1 MSRLTDLL
9 FPPVCAGCGEL
20 LAYRLSDPA
29 EAFCPDCRKLWTD
42 ATTELCGI
50 CQKSVSL
57 CACIPKEME
66 RAGCRAFRK
75 LVYYRPGKRDE
86 VQNRVIYRVKD
97 RADAT
102 TVAFLA
108 RELSAIVENA
118 IKEAEI
124 DRGNAFLVWLPRG
137 RRAVLEHGT
146 DQAKALATEL
156 SKLLNLPALPVIT
169 RRFGHGKP
177 QKSLSPAER
186 MKNAKAAFSV
196 REDQALRGKFAI
208 LIDDIV
214 TSGASMAVGIRLLR
228 RVGVKNVL
236 SVAVASDE
244 SNRQPPARPQRL
256 DGELDRIYARMR
268 Y

>member
-20 LAYRLSDPA
+20 LAYRFADSA
-29 EAFCPDCRKLWTD
+29 EAFCPACRKLWED
-42 ATTELCGI
+42 AAAELCGI
-50 CQKSVSL
+50 CQKPVSL
-57 CACIPKEME
+57 CACVPKEME

-86 VQNRVIYRVKD
+86 VQNRVIYRIKD

-108 RELSAIVENA
+108 QELSAVVRNA
-118 IKEAEI
+118 MKEAEI
-124 DRGNAFLVWLPRG
+124 DRENAVLVWLPRG

-146 DQAKALATEL
+146 DQAKALATAL
-156 SKLLNLPALPVIT
+156 SSLLGVPALSVIR

-186 MKNAKAAFSV
+186 VKNAKGAFSV
-196 REDQALRGKFAI
+196 RQNQALRGKCTI

-214 TSGASMAVGIRLLR
+214 TSGASMAAGIRLLR
-228 RVGVKNVL
+228 RVGVKTVL

-244 SNRQPPARPQRL
+244 SNQQPPARPQRL

>member
-20 LAYRLSDPA
+20 LAYRFADSA
-29 EAFCPDCRKLWTD
+29 EALCSACIEDWKT
-42 ATTELCGI
+42 AEAELCGI
-50 CQKSVSL
+50 CQKAVSL
-57 CACIPKEME
+57 CACVPEEME

-86 VQNRVIYRVKD
+86 VQNRVIYRIKD

-108 RELSAIVENA
+108 QELSAVVKSA
-118 IKEAEI
+118 MKEAEI
-124 DRGNAFLVWLPRG
+124 DCENAFLVWLPRG

-146 DQAKALATEL
+146 DQAKALATAL
-156 SKLLNLPALPVIT
+156 SSLLDLPALPVIR

-177 QKSLSPAER
+177 QKSLSPTER
-186 MKNAKAAFSV
+186 IKNAKAAFSV
-196 REDQALRGKFAI
+196 RQNQVLRGKCAI

-228 RVGVKNVL
+228 RIGVKRVL

-256 DGELDRIYARMR
+256 DGALDRIYARMR